1 MGNGGKTVVVRLC
14 KHGWKSKF
22 TIDVRLMFE
31 GRGTAEVWWRSLP
44 CEQPLG
50 LCCRRVDLSV
60 VPEVAVSE
68 PSAGQTSG
76 AERSGVFR
84 CRVSEFRLLAPLP
97 EQRPRRVGG

>member
-1 MGNGGKTVVVRLC
+1 MNESQGPRMVMFQNTSPQ
-14 KHGWKSKF
+14 GWVPLTLAADS
-22 TIDVRLMFE
+22 
-31 GRGTAEVWWRSLP
+31 GAPVWWCSLP

-68 PSAGQTSG
+68 PSAGQTTG

-97 EQRPRRVGG
+97 EQRPRLRVGG